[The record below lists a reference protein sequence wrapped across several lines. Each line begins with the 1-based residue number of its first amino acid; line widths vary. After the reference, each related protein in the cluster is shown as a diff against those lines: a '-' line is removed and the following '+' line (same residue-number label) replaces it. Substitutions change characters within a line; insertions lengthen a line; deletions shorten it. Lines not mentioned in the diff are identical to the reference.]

1 MSVIAPSDD
10 SVAPSDE
17 RLVLVRDDGRLICPR
32 CRAAYLPPLT
42 RGACPVCR
50 TEAPGGAPRPLWSVR
65 DDDRLL
71 LLVGIATIAN
81 LLVLGILAA
90 VVLHH

>member
-1 MSVIAPSDD
+1 MSLPLAPPDD
-10 SVAPSDE
+10 
-17 RLVLVRDDGRLICPR
+17 RLVLVRDDSRLICPR

-50 TEAPGGAPRPLWSVR
+50 TEAPGGVGQPRWTLR

-81 LLVLGILAA
+81 LVVLGILAIA
-90 VVLHH
+90 VLHH

>member
-1 MSVIAPSDD
+1 MSLPLAPPVPDG
-10 SVAPSDE
+10 
-17 RLVLVRDDGRLICPR
+17 RLVLVRDDDRLTCPR

-50 TEAPGGAPRPLWSVR
+50 TEAPGGSGQRRRSVR

-81 LLVLGILAA
+81 LVVLGVLAVA
-90 VVLHH
+90 VLHH